1 MTVCLPADSDQFIVL
16 DQGVP
21 FCNKHYLNDRIGNNQ
36 ALPRHEEQTVTFI
49 YARYLFGLKGR
60 KVI

>member
-21 FCNKHYLNDRIGNNQ
+21 FCNKHYLNDRMTPKLMANVAQN
-36 ALPRHEEQTVTFI
+36 
-49 YARYLFGLKGR
+49 
-60 KVI
+60 